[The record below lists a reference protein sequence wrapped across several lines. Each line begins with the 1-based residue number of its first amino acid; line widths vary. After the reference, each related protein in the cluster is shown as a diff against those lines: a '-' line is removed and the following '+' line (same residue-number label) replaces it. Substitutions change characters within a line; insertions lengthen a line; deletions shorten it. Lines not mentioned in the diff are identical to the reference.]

1 MTKLNSSYFKSHYL
15 QLKPLHFSP
24 IMSAIELLLRLAKIQ
39 EDQAMA
45 RAKRVSGQVN
55 QTKAF
60 KNQVLDYAKEYES
73 QMLDGGKVGASVAF
87 IQDSNAFREKL
98 IASSLEM
105 DGQINS
111 LTQAAEET
119 LKAASQARMRSRG
132 LSKLVEKKRLEERKK
147 RAKTE
152 LNQFED
158 NFSARLN
165 LQTGTKDA

>member
-1 MTKLNSSYFKSHYL
+1 
-15 QLKPLHFSP
+15 
-24 IMSAIELLLRLAKIQ
+24 MSAIELLLRLAKIR

-45 RAKRVSGQVN
+45 RGKRVAGQMN

-60 KNQVLDYAKEYES
+60 KNQVLDYAKEYEI
-73 QMLDGGKVGASVAF
+73 QMVDSGKTGTSVAF

-98 IASSLEM
+98 LASSLEM

-111 LTQAAEET
+111 LTQASEET
-119 LKAASQARMRSRG
+119 LKVATQARMRTRG
-132 LSKLVEKKRLEERKK
+132 LTKLVEKKRLEERKK
-147 RAKTE
+147 RAKSE

-165 LQTGTKDA
+165 IQTGTKDA

>member
-1 MTKLNSSYFKSHYL
+1 
-15 QLKPLHFSP
+15 
-24 IMSAIELLLRLAKIQ
+24 MSAIELLLRLAKIR

-45 RAKRVSGQVN
+45 RAKRVAGQMN

-60 KNQVLDYAKEYES
+60 KNQVLDYAKEYEI
-73 QMLDGGKVGASVAF
+73 QMLEGGKSGTSVAF

-98 IASSLEM
+98 IASSMEM
-105 DGQINS
+105 DSQING
-111 LTQAAEET
+111 LTQASEET
-119 LKAASQARMRSRG
+119 LKVATQARMRTRG
-132 LSKLVEKKRLEERKK
+132 LTKLVEKKLLEERKK
-147 RAKTE
+147 RAKSE